1 MSLKLLEDLRKSRDR
16 LNLNTENSSCPSG
29 SLPPWSKAKS
39 RDIEEEA
46 KDIATGSSAEGVEN
60 VRDKSSRDRKA
71 GKQAGALGHGR
82 SEELEVTDEK
92 YHKPSECAG
101 CGREFAECW
110 DFTST
115 GGHYVLDV
123 ERNGLG
129 LRVTYVKHLYGKR
142 ECVCGHVTETEPGR
156 CEDEEGWKVSL
167 TEHHLVGP
175 MLCSLLICLSLR
187 MRLSRCRIQEF
198 LADWLGIHLS
208 VGCINQRITEG
219 GRAMAPLE
227 EELLQAIEDSE
238 LLHADET
245 SWKENGKTVWLWV
258 LRATTVTFY
267 IIGSRS
273 WEVIAK
279 ALENFGGWLM
289 SDGYGQYR
297 KYSKRLRCLAHIIRK
312 ARGLS
317 ESTHPEAAA
326 FGETVLDFLQ
336 IVIKAIYNARGDP
349 SIELQQQFAQ
359 RLEIFKELCEFF
371 RDYHH
376 EKTRQFAREL
386 LNDWDAIW
394 NILDFPHLPITNN
407 LAKRTLRHW
416 VISRKIS
423 YGTRTPQGSK
433 AFTLL
438 ASVID
443 TCRQRG
449 VSPWPYIAQ
458 VIAMRRNGLNPPPL
472 PS

>member
-1 MSLKLLEDLRKSRDR
+1 
-16 LNLNTENSSCPSG
+16 
-29 SLPPWSKAKS
+29 
-39 RDIEEEA
+39 
-46 KDIATGSSAEGVEN
+46 
-60 VRDKSSRDRKA
+60 
-71 GKQAGALGHGR
+71 
-82 SEELEVTDEK
+82 
-92 YHKPSECAG
+92 
-101 CGREFAECW
+101 
-110 DFTST
+110 
-115 GGHYVLDV
+115 
-123 ERNGLG
+123 
-129 LRVTYVKHLYGKR
+129 VKHLYGKR

-359 RLEIFKELCEFF
+359 RLETLKSGQAHIAPLGYLSKNFLWHS
-371 RDYHH
+371 YP
-376 EKTRQFAREL
+376 TR
-386 LNDWDAIW
+386 
-394 NILDFPHLPITNN
+394 
-407 LAKRTLRHW
+407 
-416 VISRKIS
+416 
-423 YGTRTPQGSK
+423 
-433 AFTLL
+433 
-438 ASVID
+438 
-443 TCRQRG
+443 
-449 VSPWPYIAQ
+449 
-458 VIAMRRNGLNPPPL
+458 
-472 PS
+472 